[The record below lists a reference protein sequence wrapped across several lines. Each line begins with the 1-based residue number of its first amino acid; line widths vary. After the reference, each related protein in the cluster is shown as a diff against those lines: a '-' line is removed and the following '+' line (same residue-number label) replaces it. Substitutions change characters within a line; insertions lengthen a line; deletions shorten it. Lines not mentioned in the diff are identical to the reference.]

1 MSTLRH
7 TKSYP
12 TFKQDMKTLDN
23 LANAYH
29 NAQNG
34 DIRENWKRKWYEMCT
49 VIAHRVEEWDI
60 TVDNLRKKKER
71 KKWGED
77 KD

>member
-1 MSTLRH
+1 MSILNH

-12 TFKQDMKTLDN
+12 TFKQDMRTLDN
-23 LANAYH
+23 LANAY
-29 NAQNG
+29 NNTQ
-34 DIRENWKRKWYEMCT
+34 DIQMRENWKRKWYEMCT
-49 VIAHRVEEWDI
+49 IIAHRVQSWDI
-60 TVDNLRKKKER
+60 TVDNLDKKKQR